1 MNFSELI
8 TTAGYAGIF
17 GVIFAESGLLF
28 GVFFPGDS
36 LLFTAGFLASQGVF
50 DPFLLAGLCFVA
62 AVTGDSVGYA
72 FGRRIGRRFFTKL
85 DSFWLNPDQVKRAQD
100 FYAKHGGKTI
110 VLARFVPGVRTLAPI
125 LAGVGE
131 MRYSTFL
138 SYNVIGALVW
148 AVGVTLL
155 GYYLGNLIPNV
166 DKYLLLIVALVATI
180 SVLPYVIDVVRSP
193 ERRKQFRELLQRMRA
208 RKG

>member
-17 GVIFAESGLLF
+17 AVIFSESGLLL
-28 GVFFPGDS
+28 GMFFPGDS
-36 LLFTAGFLASQGVF
+36 LLFTAGFLSSQGVF
-50 DPFLLAGLCFVA
+50 NPFWLAGLCFLA
-62 AVTGDSVGYA
+62 AVTGDGVGYA
-72 FGRRIGRRFFTKL
+72 FGSRIGKRFFTKV

-125 LAGVGE
+125 LAGIAE
-131 MRYSTFL
+131 MRYLTFL
-138 SYNVIGALVW
+138 AYNVIGALLW

-155 GYYLGNLIPNV
+155 GYYLGSVIPNV
-166 DKYLLLIVALVATI
+166 DRYLLLIVGGVVFFSI
-180 SVLPYVIDVVRSP
+180 LPYAIGVLRNP
-193 ERRKQFRELLQRMRA
+193 ERRKQLHELWLRMRA
-208 RKG
+208 HKG